1 MTKTLDSKIA
11 VITGAA
17 RGIGSAIA
25 KRFAAEGASVVINY
39 LTRKDEAERTM
50 GAIQSEGGT
59 AFLFQAD
66 ITKASEVKALFAATV
81 DRFGGLNILVNNAG
95 LNEKAPLQQV
105 TEEHFHKHF
114 NVNVLGMLQASR
126 EASQYLEAN
135 HGCILNISSLT
146 SNHPARGSAVYGG
159 SKAAVEAI
167 TATLALELG
176 PSNIRVNSISPGVV
190 KTEQLEELSFMT
202 PEVRG
207 QIAAMTPLRRLG
219 EPEDIAAAA
228 VILCSHD
235 ARWITGQS
243 IRVSGGLI

>member
-1 MTKTLDSKIA
+1 LTKRLDDKVA

-17 RGIGSAIA
+17 QGIGSAIA

-50 GAIQSEGGT
+50 SAIQSEGGT
-59 AFLFQAD
+59 ACLFKAD
-66 ITKASEVKALFAATV
+66 ITKASEVQALFAETV
-81 DRFGGLNILVNNAG
+81 ERFGGVDVLVNNAG
-95 LNEKAPLQQV
+95 LNEKAPLQQI

-114 NVNVLGMLQASR
+114 NVNVLGLLQTSR
-126 EASQYLEAN
+126 EAARYLEAS

-146 SNHPARGSAVYGG
+146 SIHPARGSAVYGG
-159 SKAAVEAI
+159 SKAAVDAI

-176 PSNIRVNSISPGVV
+176 PSHIRVNSISPGVV
-190 KTEQLEELSFMT
+190 SFMT
-202 PEVRG
+202 SNVRD

-228 VILCSHD
+228 LILCSHD

-243 IRVSGGLI
+243 ICVTGGLM

>member
-1 MTKTLDSKIA
+1 LTKILDGKVA
-11 VITGAA
+11 VVTGAA

-50 GAIQSEGGT
+50 SAIQSEGGT
-59 AFLFQAD
+59 ACLFKAD
-66 ITKASEVKALFAATV
+66 ITKAFEVKALFAATV
-81 DRFGGLNILVNNAG
+81 ERFGGLDVLVNNAG

-114 NVNVLGMLQASR
+114 NVNVLGLLQTSR
-126 EASQYLEAN
+126 EAALYLEDS

-146 SNHPARGSAVYGG
+146 SIHPARGSAVYGG
-159 SKAAVEAI
+159 SKAAVDAI

-176 PSNIRVNSISPGVV
+176 PSHIRVNSISPGVV
-190 KTEQLEELSFMT
+190 KTEQLDELSFMT
-202 PEVRG
+202 SAVRD

-228 VILCSHD
+228 LILCSHD

-243 IRVSGGLI
+243 ICVTGGLM